1 MSSNK
6 TTARIAGLLYFSI
19 AVFSG
24 FAFFYRGSLIV
35 PGDASATAAKILAS
49 EWLFR
54 ISFLSDLIG
63 QMCFILLGSTL
74 YVLLKPVDR
83 TLASLM
89 AIFVFVSVP
98 ITMLNMQNQLA
109 VVLLLGGADYLK
121 VFEPAQLNALAMFFL
136 NLLEQGILIA
146 QIFWGIWLFPLG
158 ILIYRS
164 DFLPRIL
171 GILLIIG
178 CFGYIFGSL
187 SGLLFSGSYLFSSI
201 AQILTMISAVGELSF
216 IFWLLIKGVNE
227 SKANST

>member
-178 CFGYIFGSL
+178 CFGYIFG
-187 SGLLFSGSYLFSSI
+187 
-201 AQILTMISAVGELSF
+201 
-216 IFWLLIKGVNE
+216 KG
-227 SKANST
+227 